1 VLAVTSENVGLA
13 VAFGGGIISILSPC
27 VLPMVPGYLSVVTGF
42 TIAELSDVREDHWSR
57 IGRIGLMTALFTLGF
72 GSVFTVL
79 GLAASTIGQT
89 AFDNQVTLTRVSG
102 VIIMVMALY
111 LAGSQVLRAPSLYP
125 EKRFEVTRR
134 FGWAT
139 APIMGAAFGFGWS
152 PCLGPIL
159 AAVFGVAATQTS
171 ARAIALLAA
180 YSVGMGVSFFI
191 VGVAF
196 GASAPALAFVKRH
209 LRTITFVSAGILF
222 VFGMLLAFNQL
233 SWLTAQLTN
242 FMDSIGL
249 GKLIEIG

>member
-1 VLAVTSENVGLA
+1 MLAVTSENVGLA

-42 TIAELSDVREDHWSR
+42 TVGELSDLREDHWSR
-57 IGRIGLMTALFTLGF
+57 IGRIGMMTALFTLGF

-79 GLAASTIGQT
+79 GLAASAIGQA

-152 PCLGPIL
+152 PCLGPVL

-171 ARAIALLAA
+171 ARAIALLVA
-180 YSVGMGVSFFI
+180 YSLGMGVSFFV

-222 VFGMLLAFNQL
+222 VFGLLLAFDQL

-242 FMDSIGL
+242 LMDSIGL
-249 GKLIEIG
+249 GKLVEIG

>member
-42 TIAELSDVREDHWSR
+42 TIAELSDAGEDHWSR

-79 GLAASTIGQT
+79 GLAASAIGQT

-125 EKRFEVTRR
+125 EKRFEVTRK

-180 YSVGMGVSFFI
+180 YSIGMGVSFFI

-222 VFGMLLAFNQL
+222 VFGLLLAFNQL